1 LRCIIRGIEIV
12 AVRFIALFLKKE
24 IQKMRWSRYF
34 MPTSKEAP
42 RDAETIS
49 HKLMFRAGLVDKTSS
64 GVYTYLP
71 AGYNVLRK
79 VEGIVRDEMNKAGAV
94 ELLMP
99 ALQPAVLWKESGR
112 LEKMGDEMIRFTDR
126 HKRLMVFGPTHEEVI
141 TDIFRRYV
149 NSWKQLPLTLYQIQ
163 TKFRDEMRPRF
174 GIVRAREFLM
184 KDAYSFD
191 LDEKG
196 LDEMYLRMKQ
206 AYENIFNRSGL
217 VFSIRQADSG
227 IIGGKFSEE
236 FVAKGECPELE
247 VGHLFKLGTQYSE
260 AMKAFFVDRDG
271 REKPAVMGCY
281 GIGVSRIVA
290 AAVEGN
296 NDEKGIIWPL
306 SIAPFSTLVIPVN
319 AGDDVLRSTA
329 EKIHDGLVRE
339 NVEALLDDREGS
351 VGFKFSDADLV
362 GIPLWVVV
370 GKKFV
375 EKRNVEVK
383 IRKENRFVE
392 VDAEK
397 AVQWVVDYIKK
408 LGPGSGFGVR
418 EE

>member
-1 LRCIIRGIEIV
+1 
-12 AVRFIALFLKKE
+12 
-24 IQKMRWSRYF
+24 MRWTRYF

-42 RDAETIS
+42 KDAETIS

-71 AGYNVLRK
+71 AGYKVLRK

-99 ALQPAVLWKESGR
+99 ALQPASLWKESGR

-141 TDIFRRYV
+141 TDIVRRYI
-149 NSWKQLPLTLYQIQ
+149 NSWKQLPVTLYQIQ

-196 LDEMYLRMKQ
+196 LDETYLRMKE
-206 AYENIFNRSGL
+206 AYKNIFTRSGL
-217 VFSIRQADSG
+217 VFSIQQADSG
-227 IIGGKFSEE
+227 VIGGKFSEE
-236 FVAKGECPELE
+236 FVAEGECPELE
-247 VGHLFKLGTQYSE
+247 VGHLFKLGKEYSE
-260 AMKAFFVDRDG
+260 AMKAVFVN
-271 REKPAVMGCY
+271 REGKEQPAVMGCY

-296 NDEKGIIWPL
+296 YDEKGIIWPL
-306 SIAPFSTLVIPVN
+306 SIAPFSVLVIPVK
-319 AGDDVLRSTA
+319 ADDPALREA
-329 EKIHDGLVRE
+329 ADKIYGALTKN
-339 NVEALLDDREGS
+339 NVEVLLDDREGS
-351 VGFKFSDADLV
+351 AGFKFSDADLT
-362 GIPLWVVV
+362 GIPLWVVI
-370 GKKFV
+370 GKKFT
-375 EKRNVEVK
+375 ENGKAEIK
-383 IRKENRFVE
+383 IRRENRFVE
-392 VDAEK
+392 VEIDNAAK
-397 AVQWVVDYIKK
+397 WISDYLKEHGQGK
-408 LGPGSGFGVR
+408 R
-418 EE
+418 E